1 MEPRYNAGFSALRI
15 PMADTPAPAPAESGP
30 KKPGPGKPG
39 SGKLYIQTHGC
50 QMNEYDSRKMEEV
63 LAAERGMVRTDDV
76 AQADVILVNTCS
88 IREKAQEKVFSQLGR
103 WKEFKQANPDVLI
116 GVGGCVASQEGQAIV
131 ERAPY
136 VDLVFGPQTLHRLPD
151 LIDARRKTGKPQVD
165 ISFPEIEKFD
175 RLPEPRAEGPSAF
188 VSIMEG
194 CSKYCSFCVVPYTRG
209 EEISRPFDDVLA
221 EVASLAEQGVK
232 EVNLL
237 GQNVNAY
244 RGPMFEGACEHP
256 GASENGNHAD
266 LALLIRAVAEIDG
279 IGRIRFTTSHPLDFS
294 DSLVA
299 AYRDVP
305 KLANFLHLPVQS
317 GSDRILMMMKRNYT
331 AAMYKEKI
339 AQLRAVRPDICIS
352 SDFIVGFPGETDA
365 DFAQTLQLIED
376 IGFDQSF
383 SFIYSKRPGTP
394 AANLFDPTPDA
405 VKHERL
411 TTLQNAI
418 NFHAAK
424 ISEAMV
430 GGTQRILVTGP
441 SKKNPN
447 ELTGKTENMRQVN
460 FAGETHRFGQFVD
473 VVITAALSN
482 SLRGRLMD

>member
-1 MEPRYNAGFSALRI
+1 MTDAS
-15 PMADTPAPAPAESGP
+15 APAKVA
-30 KKPGPGKPG
+30 
-39 SGKLYIQTHGC
+39 GKLFIQTYGC

-63 LAAERGMVRTDDV
+63 LAAERGMQRTQEL
-76 AQADVILVNTCS
+76 AEADVILVNTCS

-116 GVGGCVASQEGQAIV
+116 GVGGCVASQEGQAII

-151 LIDARRKTGKPQVD
+151 LIDARRATGKPQVD

-175 RLPEPRAEGPSAF
+175 RLPEPRADGPSAF

-194 CSKYCSFCVVPYTRG
+194 CSKYCSYCVVPYTRG

-244 RGPMFEGACEHP
+244 RGPMFDG
-256 GASENGNHAD
+256 GVAD

-279 IGRIRFTTSHPLDFS
+279 IGRIRFTTSHPLEFS
-294 DSLVA
+294 DSLIA

-317 GSDRILMMMKRNYT
+317 GSDRILMLMKRNYT

-339 AQLRAVRPDICIS
+339 AKLRAVRPDICVA

-365 DFAQTLQLIED
+365 DFAATLQLVED
-376 IGFDQSF
+376 VDFDQSF
-383 SFIYSKRPGTP
+383 SFIFSKRPGTP
-394 AANLFDPTPDA
+394 AANLFDPTTDA
-405 VKHERL
+405 VKHARL
-411 TTLQNAI
+411 KQLQDAL
-418 NFHAAK
+418 NFHATR
-424 ISEAMV
+424 ISAAMI
-430 GGTQRILVTGP
+430 GSTQRVLVTGR
-441 SKKNPN
+441 SKKHAD

-460 FAGETHRFGQFVD
+460 FAGDAKLIGQFVD
-473 VVITAALSN
+473 VVITEALTN
-482 SLRGRLMD
+482 SLRARVAEAA